1 MKIIFGLGNPGKKY
15 EKTKHNIGFL
25 AIDQIAQDLGLTF
38 TKTKFKALYAEG
50 NVGTE
55 KVILVKPQ
63 TFMNLSGE
71 SVQPWLDFYDLD
83 YDDMAV
89 IYDDMDLPVGKIR
102 FRKKG
107 GSGGHNGMK
116 SIIQHLKTQ
125 EFNRVRVGVGR
136 PFSGQ
141 SVISHVLSRFTKD
154 EVTDLQYAIN
164 AISAAVRYWLNDRTF
179 LEVMNEF
186 N

>member
-1 MKIIFGLGNPGKKY
+1 
-15 EKTKHNIGFL
+15 
-25 AIDQIAQDLGLTF
+25 
-38 TKTKFKALYAEG
+38 
-50 NVGTE
+50 
-55 KVILVKPQ
+55 
-63 TFMNLSGE
+63 
-71 SVQPWLDFYDLD
+71 
-83 YDDMAV
+83 MAV